1 MSRTATF
8 GIIGGYG
15 ATGKKVA
22 SELAKSVGA
31 EVLIGGRD
39 FKKAN
44 GVAAEIGGSVSA
56 AQVDVL
62 DSGALDNFCCRCS
75 ILVNC
80 AGPVFELQDRVA
92 QAALRARCHY
102 VDPAGMTFVKERM
115 LAHQR
120 ELEDLGLS
128 FVVSAG
134 WNPGITELLPVYAHA
149 RAREK
154 MDAIESLTAY
164 CGDSGEWSTNALRD
178 GAWFIRRTGMKSPG
192 YFRKGVWTRAKT
204 SQAFRRED
212 LGEPIGRRRFGMFAL
227 PELAEVGQRLKDCD
241 VYTYNYLSGYRTAIA
256 TTVMAMIP
264 LPEKW
269 NVSLLRSVF
278 RRNQLP
284 VDGFVAV
291 DAVGSSEGRSVV
303 LKVRIFYKERRDYWI
318 NAVALA
324 TVARMISRG
333 DSVRPGVHFLA
344 DAVDPIA
351 FLAEL
356 RSAGVETIEP
366 QVPVSYGRMV

>member
-1 MSRTATF
+1 M
-8 GIIGGYG
+8 
-15 ATGKKVA
+15 VA
-22 SELAKSVGA
+22 SELSKSGDA
-31 EVLIGGRD
+31 QILIGGRD
-39 FKKAN
+39 FEKAN
-44 GVAAEIGGSVSA
+44 RVATEIGGGVSA

-62 DSGALDNFCCRCS
+62 DLGSLDNFCAGCS
-75 ILVNC
+75 ILINC

-134 WNPGITELLPVYAHA
+134 WNPGITELLPVYAHT

-164 CGDSGEWSTNALRD
+164 CGDSGEWSANALRD
-178 GAWFIRRTGMKSPG
+178 GAWFIRQTGVKSPG

-204 SQAFRRED
+204 SQAFRTAD

-227 PELAEVGQRLKDCD
+227 PELAEVGRRLKDCD
-241 VYTYNYLSGYRTAIA
+241 VFTYNYLSGYRTAIA
-256 TTVMAMIP
+256 TTLMALLP
-264 LPEKW
+264 LPEKL
-269 NVSLLRSVF
+269 NVRLLRNVF
-278 RRNQLP
+278 RRNRLP
-284 VDGFVAV
+284 VDGFVAADV
-291 DAVGSSEGRSVV
+291 LGNSKGRSVV
-303 LKVRIFYKERRDYWI
+303 LKVRICYRERRDYWI

-324 TVARMISRG
+324 TVARVISRG
-333 DSVRPGVHFLA
+333 DTVKRGVHFLSE
-344 DAVDPIA
+344 AVDPAA
-351 FLAEL
+351 FMAEL
-356 RSAGVETIEP
+356 RSAGIELIEKL
-366 QVPVSYGRMV
+366 VPCD